1 MRIRAVAP
9 VMLGLLF
16 AWTIPL
22 PAQTP
27 EPLTDLIAEWEAAF
41 NAGNAETVAA
51 LYTEDAV
58 RVPPEA
64 PLIHGHS
71 EIVARMAE
79 FAGWKIKLTATGG
92 MLGTE
97 IGTTWG
103 EYKLWGTVEGED
115 VSINGR
121 WMNAVKS
128 TDAGWKIHRD
138 TWHLSEPSS
147 E

>member
-1 MRIRAVAP
+1 MRIRAVAA
-9 VMLGLLF
+9 VMCGLLF
-16 AWTIPL
+16 AWTTSL

-27 EPLTDLIAEWEAAF
+27 EPLTDLITEWEAAF
-41 NAGNAETVAA
+41 NEGNTETVAA

-58 RVPPEA
+58 RVPPGE

-79 FAGWKIKLTATGG
+79 YAGWKIKLTATGG

-97 IGTTWG
+97 IGATWG
-103 EYKLWGTVEGED
+103 EYELWGTVEGED
-115 VSINGR
+115 VS
-121 WMNAVKS
+121 
-128 TDAGWKIHRD
+128 
-138 TWHLSEPSS
+138 LSEPSS